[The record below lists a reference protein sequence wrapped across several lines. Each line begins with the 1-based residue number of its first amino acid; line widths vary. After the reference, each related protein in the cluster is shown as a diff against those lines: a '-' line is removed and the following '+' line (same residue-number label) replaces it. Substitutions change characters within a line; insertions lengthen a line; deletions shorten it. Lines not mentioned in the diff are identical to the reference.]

1 MCGSDEGKEVKTG
14 LKKVLR
20 GEETRENGRKE

>member
-1 MCGSDEGKEVKTG
+1 VRETGKTL

-20 GEETRENGRKE
+20 GEEGKVWKLRNDLIEL